1 MYVGVKSLE
10 EQGKRFYNIVK
21 GEEGVMKVNIFKKLE
36 NTDIWEFRTLYN
48 GISYRLFS
56 FWDTELD
63 TLVIVTLG
71 IVKKTQKTQ
80 SKEIAK
86 AEEVRKEYFKTRDN
100 SIMEQMKLIPA
111 DDMKDKLWGKRGTP
125 EREAMENQL
134 KEEVNAYFVG
144 EAIRKARLAQK
155 LTQEELGELIGV
167 QRAQISKLEKGKSVI
182 TLPTMSRVFKALGI
196 ATATL
201 DLGIAGK
208 IALW

>member
-1 MYVGVKSLE
+1 
-10 EQGKRFYNIVK
+10 
-21 GEEGVMKVNIFKKLE
+21 
-36 NTDIWEFRTLYN
+36 
-48 GISYRLFS
+48 
-56 FWDTELD
+56 
-63 TLVIVTLG
+63 
-71 IVKKTQKTQ
+71 
-80 SKEIAK
+80 
-86 AEEVRKEYFKTRDN
+86 
-100 SIMEQMKLIPA
+100 MEQMKLILA